1 MFREVRLPHPCLAN
15 EYQRSGVLSERGQ
28 VSSKAFDGRAASN
41 NLVQARGWSQTITSI
56 RETVRKICYFLMD
69 YRKRRR
75 PGRSLTRSEPGR
87 EILNDPRTMLN
98 VVYSSISLQSR
109 SPLVSIAECNF
120 YLAGDLAVLSRDDQ
134 LDLSKMILRQA
145 VIEDLE
151 HAIDAPV
158 EFPFIGF

>member
-1 MFREVRLPHPCLAN
+1 
-15 EYQRSGVLSERGQ
+15 
-28 VSSKAFDGRAASN
+28 
-41 NLVQARGWSQTITSI
+41 
-56 RETVRKICYFLMD
+56 
-69 YRKRRR
+69 
-75 PGRSLTRSEPGR
+75 
-87 EILNDPRTMLN
+87 MLN